1 MNKPFVFALTP
12 PEPAFEDVY
21 ELGIKGACEEVDA
34 YCERVDPPHQR
45 PVTDRIHNLIN
56 KADVVVAEMSTKNP
70 EIFYEAGYA
79 HALGKSV
86 ILLTRTAD
94 DIPFDLKQHPHIIY
108 EKSISNLK
116 SALTKR
122 LQWLIANPDRHPT
135 DSEFALHL
143 YADGERL
150 EPDAVPRIQI
160 KAPIKQ
166 FTTGGGEGLDFDLDL
181 HNPTDRPFSSDI
193 SIAVVTED
201 LERNESGAKVVVL
214 PDGKFMHVF
223 RRNLAILPD
232 CWDSIRWELR
242 NPLTLFRWGTQ
253 FEIDVA
259 VYTELQRFEYPLSVE
274 GVRP

>member
-1 MNKPFVFALTP
+1 VSKPFVFALTP

-21 ELGIKGACEEVDA
+21 ELGIKGACDVVGA
-34 YCERVDPPHQR
+34 YCERVDPSQQR

-56 KADVVVAEMSTKNP
+56 KADIVVADMSTKNP

-79 HALGKSV
+79 HALGRSV
-86 ILLTRTAD
+86 ILLTRTAE

-108 EKSISNLK
+108 EKSVSKLK
-116 SALTKR
+116 SMLTKR
-122 LQWLIANPDRHPT
+122 LRWLIANPDRHPA

-143 YADGERL
+143 YADGKL
-150 EPDAVPRIQI
+150 LQPDASPRTQT
-160 KAPIKQ
+160 KAPMRQ
-166 FTTGGGEGLDFDLDL
+166 TMSGGGEGLVIDLDV

-201 LERNESGAKVVVL
+201 LERNESGAKVVTL
-214 PDGKFMHVF
+214 PEGKFMHVF
-223 RRNLAILPD
+223 RRDVAILPD
-232 CWDSIRWELR
+232 CWYSIRWELR
-242 NPLTLFRWGTQ
+242 NPLTLFHWGTQ